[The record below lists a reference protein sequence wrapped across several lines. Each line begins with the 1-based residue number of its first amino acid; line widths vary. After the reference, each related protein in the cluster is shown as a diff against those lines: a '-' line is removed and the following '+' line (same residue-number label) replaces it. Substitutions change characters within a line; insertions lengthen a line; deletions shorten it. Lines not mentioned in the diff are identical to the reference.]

1 MMAEF
6 MYLFWNKGGKT
17 AKWTPEEMKGHMQNW
32 MTWTESLTK
41 GGHLTGGQHLEDT
54 GKVVRGPKKTVTDGP
69 YAEAKDVVA
78 GYLIVSAKD
87 LDEAVELSKGCPV
100 LEGDWM
106 VEVRPI
112 GKM

>member
-1 MMAEF
+1 MADF
-6 MYLFWNKGGKT
+6 VYLIWNKGGKT
-17 AKWTPEEMKGHMQNW
+17 PRWTAEEMRGHMQNW
-32 MTWTESLTK
+32 MQWTDGLTK
-41 GGHLTGGQHLEDT
+41 GGHLKGGHHLEDR
-54 GKVVRGPKKTVTDGP
+54 GKVVRGPKKTVIDGP

-78 GYLIVSAKD
+78 GILIVSAKSM
-87 LDEAVELSKGCPV
+87 DEAVELSKGCPV